1 MEDYGEAMIRNQN
14 IVVQARTKAQN
25 RPNVLQLKVSL
36 VIDSEIQALVDV
48 KAEEPKKNPDCFGV
62 FCLPYDVKAMYGDSP
77 LSKISLERKFRS
89 SNFKINRV
97 VEKPAPVKISPLLT
111 SRHLSQRRLRLPVRK
126 YHPKTDG
133 LKVAF
138 FNDDEDTPSTPKAY
152 ALFVP
157 RENPIALVIRPFEQW
172 HSRSGMAKTM
182 ANGTPVHENG
192 KVHHDV
198 YNFVNGHQTKDK
210 DGFMVLTY
218 FFETYLD
225 TLCSKTSD
233 PSYQPREV

>member
-1 MEDYGEAMIRNQN
+1 MLEALNSY
-14 IVVQARTKAQN
+14 
-25 RPNVLQLKVSL
+25 SL
-36 VIDSEIQALVDV
+36 VIGFNLSNRALFASDSEIQALVDV
-48 KAEEPKKNPDCFGV
+48 KAEESKKNPDCFGV
-62 FCLPYDVKAMYGDSP
+62 FCLTYDVKAST
-77 LSKISLERKFRS
+77 
-89 SNFKINRV
+89 V

-138 FNDDEDTPSTPKAY
+138 FNDDEETPSTPKAY

-157 RENPIALVIRPFEQW
+157 RENPIALVIRPLEQW

-192 KVHHDV
+192 KERERKLLSFANLVGKHHGEIV
-198 YNFVNGHQTKDK
+198 ALVIGTMRSLMNCLLK
-210 DGFMVLTY
+210 
-218 FFETYLD
+218 
-225 TLCSKTSD
+225 
-233 PSYQPREV
+233 

>member
-1 MEDYGEAMIRNQN
+1 M
-14 IVVQARTKAQN
+14 
-25 RPNVLQLKVSL
+25 
-36 VIDSEIQALVDV
+36 
-48 KAEEPKKNPDCFGV
+48 
-62 FCLPYDVKAMYGDSP
+62 
-77 LSKISLERKFRS
+77 
-89 SNFKINRV
+89 V

-138 FNDDEDTPSTPKAY
+138 FNDDEETPSTPKAD

-157 RENPIALVIRPFEQW
+157 QENLRALVIHPLEPW

-192 KVHHDV
+192 KVRQDV

-210 DGFMVLTY
+210 DVG
-218 FFETYLD
+218 
-225 TLCSKTSD
+225 K
-233 PSYQPREV
+233 

>member
-14 IVVQARTKAQN
+14 VVVQARTKAQN
-25 RPNVLQLKVSL
+25 RPTVLQLKVSL

-62 FCLPYDVKAMYGDSP
+62 FCLTYDVKAMYGDSP

-97 VEKPAPVKISPLLT
+97 
-111 SRHLSQRRLRLPVRK
+111 
-126 YHPKTDG
+126 
-133 LKVAF
+133 AF
-138 FNDDEDTPSTPKAY
+138 FNDDEDTPNTPKAY

-157 RENPIALVIRPFEQW
+157 RENPRALVIRPFEQW

-210 DGFMVLTY
+210 DV
-218 FFETYLD
+218 
-225 TLCSKTSD
+225 
-233 PSYQPREV
+233 RERERKLLSFADLVGKHHGEIVALVIGTMRSLMNCLLKS